1 MQILYGEPMT
11 LMSLWRVL
19 LLFLLLLLLR
29 LFLLAFLLRTGEE
42 GEESLTLHCSHLSF
56 YTSVV
61 FELSITLEIS
71 TFLVRF
77 LW

>member
-19 LLFLLLLLLR
+19 LLFLLLR

-61 FELSITLEIS
+61 
-71 TFLVRF
+71 
-77 LW
+77 

>member
-19 LLFLLLLLLR
+19 LLFLLLR
-29 LFLLAFLLRTGEE
+29 LFLLAFLLRTEE

-61 FELSITLEIS
+61 
-71 TFLVRF
+71 
-77 LW
+77 

>member
-19 LLFLLLLLLR
+19 LLFLLLLR

-42 GEESLTLHCSHLSF
+42 GEESLTLYCSHLSF
-56 YTSVV
+56 YNSVV